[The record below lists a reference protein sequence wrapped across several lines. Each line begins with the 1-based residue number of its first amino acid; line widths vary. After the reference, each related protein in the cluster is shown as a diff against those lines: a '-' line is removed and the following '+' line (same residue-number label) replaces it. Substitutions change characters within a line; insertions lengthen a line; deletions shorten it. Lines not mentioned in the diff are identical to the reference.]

1 LRWQKSADGTVAKK
15 KKFRE
20 GLNMDDED
28 MTDKYIGNAMK
39 VENRKKKKPN
49 HHWKAAV
56 NPARV

>member
-39 VENRKKKKPN
+39 VENRKKKNRTIIGKQQ
-49 HHWKAAV
+49 
-56 NPARV
+56 